1 MADKLYSSIQT
12 NAKTN
17 IESGTIENAI
27 YSLCKYA
34 AMLEREQPEVNPSG
48 ANNITVTED
57 DNGNIRI
64 TCALKYTSGVN
75 GDGNIV
81 ITPTPYLADPG
92 DAPVSGGSL
101 G

>member
-17 IESGTIENAI
+17 IEGGTIENAI

-34 AMLEREQPEVNPSG
+34 AMVEREQPDVNPSG

-64 TCALKYTSGVN
+64 TCNLKYTSGIN
-75 GDGNIV
+75 ADGNIV
-81 ITPTPYLADPG
+81 IDPTPYLVE
-92 DAPVSGGSL
+92 PV
-101 G
+101 